1 MPIYLASLNMR
12 AGLVL
17 IGPLIPILKNYYQ
30 LSTTAISFLAGIP
43 IACFAGTSILMK
55 QVSRIGSSNRI
66 IKWALTTLTVALIA
80 RAFSGLIGLYLFTFL
95 MGISIAIMNYEIPAW
110 VKRHSPGETGLITGI
125 YVTLMGL
132 AGSIAIA
139 VSVPLAQLN
148 SLSWRF
154 AMLPWMVVALLTSI
168 YWWTKVTTA
177 KSESQDLQISFWR
190 SKAFRNPIAWC
201 LALFFGTESMTF
213 YATATWFPTILTTKE
228 FSLRE
233 AAVAVSVS
241 GIIGSVVGLM
251 VPHYVAKVKDQR
263 LIILLVT
270 ILTGVSFF
278 MITVQVGKVLYIWL
292 TLSNIGISI
301 IFPIVLMQSSFK
313 SETPEA
319 TRNLSTMFQS
329 LGYLL
334 SATGPF
340 VLGKAYDLTGSWD
353 HAMYV
358 IVVLTL
364 IQLFFGIIVGKP
376 NKIQY

>member
-1 MPIYLASLNMR
+1 
-12 AGLVL
+12 
-17 IGPLIPILKNYYQ
+17 
-30 LSTTAISFLAGIP
+30 
-43 IACFAGTSILMK
+43 
-55 QVSRIGSSNRI
+55 
-66 IKWALTTLTVALIA
+66 
-80 RAFSGLIGLYLFTFL
+80 
-95 MGISIAIMNYEIPAW
+95 
-110 VKRHSPGETGLITGI
+110 
-125 YVTLMGL
+125 
-132 AGSIAIA
+132 
-139 VSVPLAQLN
+139 
-148 SLSWRF
+148 
-154 AMLPWMVVALLTSI
+154 
-168 YWWTKVTTA
+168 
-177 KSESQDLQISFWR
+177 
-190 SKAFRNPIAWC
+190 
-201 LALFFGTESMTF
+201 
-213 YATATWFPTILTTKE
+213 
-228 FSLRE
+228 
-233 AAVAVSVS
+233 
-241 GIIGSVVGLM
+241 
-251 VPHYVAKVKDQR
+251 
-263 LIILLVT
+263 
-270 ILTGVSFF
+270 LTGVSFF